1 MHAAG
6 SVVDTHCHLDH
17 CAAPAAEMVARAVE
31 VGVRRLGTVGMDG
44 PSIDRA
50 LAVAREHEEVVAIV
64 GRHPNEATGFDD
76 ADLDEIESASADPR
90 ARAIGET
97 GLDFYRDRA
106 PRDAQMRAF
115 AAQIDLARRTGLP
128 LVIHTRAAEQET
140 FGVLRERAAGITV
153 VMHCFSSPARLEEC
167 VERGWLCSFA
177 GNLTYP
183 RAEDLRAAAR
193 LVPDHLLLV
202 ETDSPFLAPQ
212 PVRGRTN
219 EPANVVHTAECLA
232 ELRGVSYG
240 ELERTVEENARRV
253 FGW

>member
-1 MHAAG
+1 M
-6 SVVDTHCHLDH
+6 VDTHCHLDY
-17 CAAPAAEMVARAVE
+17 CATPAAEVVGRAAE
-31 VGVRRLGTVGMDG
+31 AGVRRLGAVGMDG
-44 PSIDRA
+44 PSVERA

-64 GRHPNEATGFDD
+64 GRHPNRASGFDD
-76 ADLDEIESASADPR
+76 ADLDDIESASADPR
-90 ARAIGET
+90 VRAIGET

-106 PRDAQMRAF
+106 PREAQMRAF
-115 AAQIDLARRTGLP
+115 AAQIDLARRTALP
-128 LVIHTRAAEQET
+128 LVVHTRAAEVET
-140 FGVLRERAAGITV
+140 LGVLEERAGGLTV
-153 VMHCFSSPARLEEC
+153 VMHCFSMPARVEEC

-177 GNLTYP
+177 GNVTYP
-183 RAEDLRAAAR
+183 GAEDLRAAAR
-193 LVPDHLLLV
+193 VVPDHLLLV

-232 ELRGVSYG
+232 ELRGVSYE